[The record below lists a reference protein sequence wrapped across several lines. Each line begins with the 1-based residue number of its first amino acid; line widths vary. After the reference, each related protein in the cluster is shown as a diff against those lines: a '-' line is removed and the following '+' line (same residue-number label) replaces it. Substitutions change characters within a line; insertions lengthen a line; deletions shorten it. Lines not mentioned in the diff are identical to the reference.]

1 MTACARAGGALGPF
15 PVGFSRVRFES
26 AGGFLFFALWS
37 FGVVVA
43 TARRADILPKA
54 SDYLVT
60 LRMLA
65 AVALVM
71 AATFLRQ
78 TGSGTQASFY
88 AVWLNGIGFS
98 ADAIRLP
105 IGIGNGVSA
114 PVALSVGSLTRRV
127 ADYWLLIVT
136 VGQAIRRGRV
146 HANDRGLRPAAVAVG
161 LRGAGAQPA
170 ANDVDRRARRRAG
183 AAGARCRAPR
193 FIQSPWKRRFSRRHG
208 RHGGIDRAGIRILRC
223 RRGRNSASPP
233 PVRRWTWISM
243 PSATSWSVFSVKS
256 RSSGASPRATTNSH
270 ATFFPQFI

>member
-1 MTACARAGGALGPF
+1 MTAGARAGGALGPF
-15 PVGFSRVRFES
+15 PVGFSRVRFGF

-43 TARRADILPKA
+43 ASFLLRRSVVVVATARRADIPPKA

-65 AVALVM
+65 AVALVI

-98 ADAIRLP
+98 AGAIRLP

-127 ADYWLLIVT
+127 ADYWLLIVS

-183 AAGARCRAPR
+183 SAGARCRAPR

-208 RHGGIDRAGIRILRC
+208 RHGGIDWNTLSTLSAESGFRL
-223 RRGRNSASPP
+223 SASC
-233 PVRRWTWISM
+233 
-243 PSATSWSVFSVKS
+243 PSGWRGPGSGS
-256 RSSGASPRATTNSH
+256 RSGSALSAPLPAKRGPR
-270 ATFFPQFI
+270 